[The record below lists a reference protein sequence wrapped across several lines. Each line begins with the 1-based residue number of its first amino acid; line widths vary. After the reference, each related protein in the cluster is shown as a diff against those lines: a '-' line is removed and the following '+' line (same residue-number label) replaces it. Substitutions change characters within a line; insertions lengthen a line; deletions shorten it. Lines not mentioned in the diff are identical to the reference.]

1 MSEIALLASPFY
13 IELVFSPASESHQ
26 IDQTTDQTPW
36 IPGMEAEMS
45 AHKDSDVD
53 LSQGSA
59 FRCLG
64 SADLMDTLST
74 SGMRDSSMTKDLN

>member
-1 MSEIALLASPFY
+1 MASPFY
-13 IELVFSPASESHQ
+13 IELVFSPARESHQ

-45 AHKDSDVD
+45 ADKDSDVD

-59 FRCLG
+59 ESFRCLG

>member
-1 MSEIALLASPFY
+1 
-13 IELVFSPASESHQ
+13 
-26 IDQTTDQTPW
+26 
-36 IPGMEAEMS
+36 MEAEMS
-45 AHKDSDVD
+45 ADKDSDVD

-59 FRCLG
+59 ESFRCLG